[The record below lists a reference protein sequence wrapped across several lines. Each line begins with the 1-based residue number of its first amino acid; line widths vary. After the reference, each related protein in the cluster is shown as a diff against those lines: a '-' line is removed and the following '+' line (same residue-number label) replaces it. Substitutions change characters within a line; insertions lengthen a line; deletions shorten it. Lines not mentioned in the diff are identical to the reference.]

1 MPDLLLW
8 QHIAIGLIFIWTG
21 FVRTG
26 LGFGGAA
33 LGLPFMLLVSP
44 DPLFFLP
51 LISVHLLFFA
61 GLTAS
66 TRLDNIDWHYL
77 RKSLVIMLVPFFA
90 GIFGL
95 LSLPAHW
102 LSLLV
107 FSMTFLYALTY
118 TFNYTIRSN
127 HPVVDALLLGVGGY
141 VAGTSLIGAPLIV
154 AVYVSHVAAAQ
165 LRDTLFILWIIF
177 VSIKMVAFISTEI
190 DLHFSYAIALIPLAA
205 VGHYFG
211 LKAHRHMLSSGTSGF
226 RQKIGIVLLL
236 VTSIG
241 IWQSLV

>member
-1 MPDLLLW
+1 MPDLSLW

-33 LGLPFMLLVSP
+33 LGLPFMLLVIP

-61 GLTAS
+61 SLTAS
-66 TRLDNIDWHYL
+66 TQLSHIDWNYL
-77 RKSLVIMLVPFFA
+77 YRSLLVMLVPFFA

-95 LSLPAHW
+95 LNLPAQW

-107 FSMTFLYALTY
+107 FSMTFIYALTY
-118 TFNYTIRSN
+118 AFNITIRSN
-127 HPVVDALLLGVGGY
+127 HYLLDWLLLGFGAY

-154 AVYVSHVAAAQ
+154 AVYIAHVAAHQ
-165 LRDTLFILWIIF
+165 LRNTLFILWIIF
-177 VSIKMVAFISTEI
+177 VSIKMAAFLSAGIN
-190 DLHFSYAIALIPLAA
+190 LHFSYAIMLIPLAA
-205 VGHYFG
+205 IGHYYG
-211 LKAHRHMLSSGTSGF
+211 LKAHRHMLGSGTTAF

-241 IWQSLV
+241 IWQSLA